1 MIKPYRGAAILF
13 WKKVDGKVFV
23 LLGKR
28 TIKVG
33 YGKWSTFGG
42 GYNNDGSCLKNAE
55 REASEETNQCTDW
68 EKFFGSEENKSCF
81 HVNQKSIRHVR
92 LPFYWYETY
101 ACQVTGDEM
110 DHAWWGNEDGT
121 ANNTEVSEWK
131 WFETTKLP
139 KDTYILARWVVFD
152 LLLRGRIKKGL

>member
-1 MIKPYRGAAILF
+1 MRKPYRGAAILF

-28 TIKVG
+28 SLKFG

-42 GYNNDGSCLKNAE
+42 EYKNNDGSCLKNAE
-55 REASEETNQCTDW
+55 REASEETNRDEGW
-68 EKFFGSEENKSCF
+68 EKFFESEKNKSCF
-81 HVNQKSIRHVR
+81 HVNQKPIRHVR

-101 ACQVTGDEM
+101 ACQVAGDEM
-110 DHAWWGNEDGT
+110 DHALWVNRNGR
-121 ANNTEVSEWK
+121 AYNNEVSEWK

-152 LLLRGRIKKGL
+152 LLLRGRIKEA